1 MPPNSVIKPRIWP
14 GVFLLGL
21 SGICFALDYSGKVV
35 NPDGS
40 GCGGVTVSVSGSAIS
55 AVTASDGS
63 WALSGT
69 AGVQPRPWS
78 VGQPKGNLR
87 VQDGWLRLELSSRD
101 LSGRILSSGF
111 REANRSR
118 VPATRSQGGAPDT
131 LLYRLGDREFLR
143 DTISESRS
151 GMVRVYDTTWNA
163 NIVYGY
169 LTDARDL
176 QTYRTVQIGTQ
187 AWMAQNLN
195 FKGVGVDSG
204 WVQDNQPDSA
214 LKYGR
219 LYMWTSVVASDTCKL
234 WKQCTIK
241 VVQPHRGI
249 CPAGWHVPSDGEWK
263 SLEVA
268 IGMSATVAESLQY
281 RGMTEGTK
289 LKSAA
294 GWSGFSGWDVYGFRV
309 LPGGLYIGG
318 STTNAGNMANF
329 WLASDYDTYY
339 AWIRRL
345 VLGNPMVNRSFAAKS
360 NGYSL
365 RCLQD

>member
-1 MPPNSVIKPRIWP
+1 
-14 GVFLLGL
+14 
-21 SGICFALDYSGKVV
+21 
-35 NPDGS
+35 
-40 GCGGVTVSVSGSAIS
+40 
-55 AVTASDGS
+55 
-63 WALSGT
+63 
-69 AGVQPRPWS
+69 
-78 VGQPKGNLR
+78 
-87 VQDGWLRLELSSRD
+87 
-101 LSGRILSSGF
+101 
-111 REANRSR
+111 
-118 VPATRSQGGAPDT
+118 
-131 LLYRLGDREFLR
+131 
-143 DTISESRS
+143 
-151 GMVRVYDTTWNA
+151 MVRVYDTTWNA

-195 FKGVGVDSG
+195 FKGLGVDSG

-289 LKSAA
+289 LKSAGGGRA
-294 GWSGFSGWDVYGFRV
+294 FRVGTFMDFGSYPEAYTLEVRPPTRGTWPISGW
-309 LPGGLYIGG
+309 LPITTRTTPG
-318 STTNAGNMANF
+318 SEG
-329 WLASDYDTYY
+329 
-339 AWIRRL
+339 
-345 VLGNPMVNRSFAAKS
+345 SFSAT
-360 NGYSL
+360 
-365 RCLQD
+365 RW